1 MSWST
6 VRWVSDVELSE
17 VMRTTGA
24 VRDFTED
31 VVANATIVEILDDA
45 RFAPSGSNR
54 QGWHVVVVSDR
65 AVRRQLAEPGPVWS
79 EYTAQIRLGETAF
92 SAVEPTSAD
101 LDAARTER
109 QPNPLLDEI
118 ESVPVVLVVAVDLR
132 KLAVIDKDTGR
143 PSIVGGAS
151 IYPFCHTSSAA
162 GPAAG
167 RSAHDVDHEGRG
179 RGLAGPRPARHPRWR
194 ACCSSA
200 SPSTADPSP
209 APAVAEFATIDRF
222 DGPPLIRDRRA
233 WADGSAPISRRRAAV
248 VSFWVA
254 LVARREV
261 SAAPRGGLLVHG
273 PRRGGG
279 RRWPS

>member
-1 MSWST
+1 M
-6 VRWVSDVELSE
+6 
-17 VMRTTGA
+17 
-24 VRDFTED
+24 
-31 VVANATIVEILDDA
+31 
-45 RFAPSGSNR
+45 
-54 QGWHVVVVSDR
+54 
-65 AVRRQLAEPGPVWS
+65 WS

-143 PSIVGGAS
+143 PSIVGGAP
-151 IYPFCHTSSAA
+151 IYPFCHNILLAA

-179 RGLAGPRPARHPRWR
+179 RGSAGPRPARHPRWR

-200 SPSTADPSP
+200 SPSTSRPVSGAR
-209 APAVAEFATIDRF
+209 AVAEFATIDRF
-222 DGPPLIRDRRA
+222 DGPPLTADRRGLT
-233 WADGSAPISRRRAAV
+233 DGPPAPRSVGARAA
-248 VSFWVA
+248 
-254 LVARREV
+254 
-261 SAAPRGGLLVHG
+261 GGLLSG
-273 PRRGGG
+273 SPL
-279 RRWPS
+279 